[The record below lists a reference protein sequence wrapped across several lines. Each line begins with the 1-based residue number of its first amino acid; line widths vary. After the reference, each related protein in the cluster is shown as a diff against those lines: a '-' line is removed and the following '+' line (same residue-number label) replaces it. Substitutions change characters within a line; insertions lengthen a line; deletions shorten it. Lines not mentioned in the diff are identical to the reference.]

1 MSEIGV
7 LGSDEFTL
15 GFKLIGINKVF
26 HSEQG
31 KAFETI
37 RSTMQDPE
45 LGILVVEEDALEGM
59 HPEDRQQIE
68 NSVKPVIVILSKRGS
83 SQSLRQSIIRAIGVD
98 LWKEEQ

>member
-26 HSEQG
+26 HSEQ
-31 KAFETI
+31 AFETI
-37 RSTMQDPE
+37 RSAMQDPE
-45 LGILVVEEDALEGM
+45 LGILVVEEDALAGM

-68 NSVKPVIVILSKRGS
+68 NSVKPVIVILSKQGS
-83 SQSLRQSIIRAIGVD
+83 SESLRQSIIRAIGVD